1 MRDIKPNNPK
11 FKLALLSLSLLLM
24 SSSQVS
30 AALPL
35 MYNFFSG
42 FSHTAVETLITIPNI
57 GIVVG
62 LLCNQF
68 LIRVLR
74 IKGTVIIGLVLVLIA
89 GTFPIYCNFY
99 GPLLLARFLLGLG
112 IGLFN
117 SLAVSLLYRFYQKSE
132 LDTMLGLQNA
142 TSSIGAAVFSFTVSY
157 LINFGWHSVFW
168 IYICAL
174 PIIIIFGLVIVIPG
188 TNINASHNF
197 NLKNFNL
204 KNSKINLSVIEII
217 ILMFFIHL
225 FFLPISFKLPQLVLS
240 EKIGNMSQVAMI
252 SGVTTLMGIPVGIIY
267 GHMKKHLRQ
276 GTLLLGIFLQT
287 IGIGVVAYSINLF
300 WVFIG
305 VFLAGSGFGIAVP
318 DMYDWLGNIVSAAAA
333 NITTTMTI
341 IAVNLG
347 CFVSPAVINYLNKKL
362 ANNTPRTAMI
372 IDFEGMLFLLIYIF
386 MRLLVNKKKT

>member
-1 MRDIKPNNPK
+1 MRDIKPNNLK

-35 MYNFFSG
+35 MYTFFSG
-42 FSHTAVETLITIPNI
+42 FSRTAVETLITIPNI

-62 LLCNQF
+62 LLGNQF
-68 LIRVLR
+68 LIRILQ
-74 IKGTVIIGLVLVLIA
+74 IKGTVIIGLVMVLIA

-99 GPLLLARFLLGLG
+99 GPLLLSRFLLGLG

-174 PIIIIFGLVIVIPG
+174 PILILFGLVIVIPA
-188 TNINASHNF
+188 TNSNAPNNSH
-197 NLKNFNL
+197 LKNF
-204 KNSKINLSVIEII
+204 KINSSVIEII

-267 GHMKKHLRQ
+267 GKMKKHLRQ
-276 GTLLLGIFLQT
+276 KTLLLGIFLQT
-287 IGIGVVAYSINLF
+287 IGIGVVAYSINLL

-318 DMYDWLGNIVSAAAA
+318 DMYDWLGNIVSTAAA

-347 CFVSPAVINYLNKKL
+347 CFVSPAVINYLNKNL

-372 IDFEGMLFLLIYIF
+372 VDFEGMVFLLIYIC
-386 MRLLVNKKKT
+386 MRFLINKKKSLDN